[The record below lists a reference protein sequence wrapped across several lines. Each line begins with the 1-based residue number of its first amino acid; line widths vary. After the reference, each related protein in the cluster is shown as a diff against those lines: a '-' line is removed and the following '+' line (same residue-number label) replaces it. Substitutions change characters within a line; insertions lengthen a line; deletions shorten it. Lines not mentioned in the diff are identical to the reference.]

1 MNELEVLLKSLLL
14 LAAEYKL
21 KGGIESKELVEEIL
35 IESENRNHVKVFK
48 DNTDLVE
55 KIRKILYEIIEGKIQ
70 PKEDNLVDVEILLA
84 EQPYYIKL
92 FEKYIN
98 KDITENMISNLKRSL
113 LSELKSVK
121 AKKIGLEFLGKLNRI
136 KNVDELLEST
146 INKLQKIKDEKE
158 VKIAGLVAEV
168 DLTSEASVKD
178 IAKRAK
184 DLAVGEGGFKIGWP
198 CINDMIQG
206 GFRRGEFITV
216 SALQHNYK
224 SGFVKSIFAQMLRL
238 NKPKLEDPSKKPMI
252 LFISLE
258 EELENIFLFLYQ
270 YLKFS
275 IENVALTKSELKE
288 LDQEEM
294 SKYVAKQ
301 LTVQGFHPK
310 LMRFNPSYLT
320 YEKLFK
326 IVEDFEASGY
336 EVQAVIV
343 DYVKKMNR
351 AGCNS
356 SGPQGTDLLDLFS
369 RIRNF
374 MSSKKITF
382 ITPHQLSSEAK
393 RLIRNRMPVD
403 EFVKFV
409 AHKGYYADS
418 AQLDQ
423 EIDLE
428 IFLGKAKI
436 NREWYLA
443 VQLGKHRIATTLPE
457 EKKFTM
463 LKFPKQMVP
472 IPEQNEHH
480 DLVCTMANTEQDEFD
495 F

>member
-14 LAAEYKL
+14 LASEYKL
-21 KGGIESKELVEEIL
+21 NGSLDSKELVEEVL
-35 IESENRNHVKVFK
+35 KESENKNNIKVFK

-55 KIRKILYEIIEGKIQ
+55 KIRKLLYEIIEGKIK
-70 PKEDNLVDVEILLA
+70 PKENNLIDVEILLA

-92 FEKYIN
+92 FEKYMN
-98 KDITENMISNLKRSL
+98 SDITNTSLSNLRKSL
-113 LSELKSVK
+113 LTELKAVK
-121 AKKIGLEFLGKLNRI
+121 AKKIGLSFLGRLNKS
-136 KNVDELLEST
+136 KNVDELLEKV
-146 INKLQKIKDEKE
+146 INELQKIKEEKE

-168 DLTSEASVKD
+168 DLTSETSVKD
-178 IAKRAK
+178 IANRAK
-184 DLAVGEGGFKIGWP
+184 DLAVGEGGFKTGWN
-198 CINDMIQG
+198 CVNNMTQG

-270 YLKFS
+270 YLKFTV
-275 IENVALTKSELKE
+275 ENIALSKSELKE
-288 LDQEEM
+288 IDQEEM
-294 SKYVAKQ
+294 SKYVAEQ
-301 LTVQGFHPK
+301 LTKQGFHPK
-310 LMRFNPSYLT
+310 LLRFNPSYLT

-326 IVEDFEASGY
+326 LIEDYEAAGY
-336 EVQAVIV
+336 EVQATIV

-351 AGCNS
+351 AGCTS

-428 IFLGKAKI
+428 IFLGKARI

-457 EKKFTM
+457 EQKYTM

-472 IPEQNEHH
+472 IPEENEHH
-480 DLVCTMANTEQDEFD
+480 DLVCTTANTEQDEFD